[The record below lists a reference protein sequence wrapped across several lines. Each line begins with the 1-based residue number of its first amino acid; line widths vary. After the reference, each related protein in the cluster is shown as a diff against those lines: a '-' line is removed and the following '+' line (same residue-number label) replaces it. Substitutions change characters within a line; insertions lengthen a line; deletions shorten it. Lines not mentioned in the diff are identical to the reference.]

1 MGKTGGGLTRLSG
14 KTRGQPGTLFQWQD
28 RIPGI
33 CLSKT
38 QFMEAIRQALTVANL
53 PAHDYVGHGF
63 KIGATTTAAMAGL
76 ENLAI

>member
-1 MGKTGGGLTRLSG
+1 MESLEFVC
-14 KTRGQPGTLFQWQD
+14 Q
-28 RIPGI
+28 
-33 CLSKT
+33 T
-38 QFMEAIRQALTVANL
+38 QLMEAIRQALTAANL